1 MTVIQRTKKVK
12 RAALYTEL
20 LSTIF
25 KVPLQTLP
33 LLCKFHRIS
42 QFFFI
47 IMGYIMFVTSKKKL
61 VIFKTFTFN
70 GEEVISMTV
79 ASQVKTCVA
88 SLKSAQASLEQFA
101 LETQNQEAKS
111 LFTNASQQTQQILYQ
126 VESRVQ
132 QLENEEPQYKG
143 F

>member
-1 MTVIQRTKKVK
+1 
-12 RAALYTEL
+12 
-20 LSTIF
+20 
-25 KVPLQTLP
+25 
-33 LLCKFHRIS
+33 
-42 QFFFI
+42 
-47 IMGYIMFVTSKKKL
+47 
-61 VIFKTFTFN
+61 
-70 GEEVISMTV
+70 MTV

-111 LFTNASQQTQQILYQ
+111 LFTNAAQQAQQIVQQ